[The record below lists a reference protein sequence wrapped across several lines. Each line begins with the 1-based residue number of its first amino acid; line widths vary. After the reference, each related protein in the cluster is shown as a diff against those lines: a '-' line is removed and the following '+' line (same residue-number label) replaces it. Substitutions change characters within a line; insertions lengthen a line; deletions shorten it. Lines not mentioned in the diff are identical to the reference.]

1 MFYILSIPLLFWL
14 VLLLL
19 DFRRLPRV
27 LFKTG
32 VVTTGVST
40 SILTTTSAEIE
51 TAFGFK
57 FSFDAF
63 PPYFFPYPALVV
75 FV

>member
-14 VLLLL
+14 ILPLL

-40 SILTTTSAEIE
+40 SILTTTSAEVE
-51 TAFGFK
+51 SAFGFK
-57 FSFDAF
+57 FSFEAF
-63 PPYFFPYPALVV
+63 APYFFP
-75 FV
+75 